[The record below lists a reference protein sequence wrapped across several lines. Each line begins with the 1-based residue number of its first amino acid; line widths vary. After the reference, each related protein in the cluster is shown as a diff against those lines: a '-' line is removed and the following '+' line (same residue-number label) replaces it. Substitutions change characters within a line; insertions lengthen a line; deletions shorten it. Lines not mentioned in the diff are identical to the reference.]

1 MMIDTHTHSR
11 FSHDGRHEI
20 AEVVAA
26 AKQKGIKYLAITDHC
41 DYDYLALPGYEV
53 VRQLDLSGYLEEM
66 ERTKKTVE
74 GIDFAIG
81 LELGYHRVAVDLY
94 KKNVP
99 FERLDYIINSV
110 HTVDNHDV
118 YFPSYFDGITREESY
133 KKYLLSVLESVSAPY
148 PYSTIGHIG
157 YISRNSTYDKKLVE
171 YAEFSDIL
179 DSILQA
185 VIDKGKT
192 LEINSNIRFD
202 DSMPNISILERYRQL
217 GGENIIYGSDAH
229 VLNRLGEGY
238 EKIKE
243 IALSLGFRYWTVYN
257 KLQPSKIK
265 I

>member
-133 KKYLLSVLESVSAPY
+133 KKYLLSVLESVS
-148 PYSTIGHIG
+148 
-157 YISRNSTYDKKLVE
+157 VE